1 MKIVIDTSALIA
13 VILNENSKPAILEA
27 TVDSSLTAPS
37 SIQWEIGNAL
47 TSLLKRKRL
56 TIKQALTALKSYQK
70 ISIRFFNIDLESSI
84 KLANEL
90 NIYAYDAYL
99 ITCAE
104 ATKAPLLTLDLTMR
118 RLAQE
123 RGIKL
128 LEVKND

>member
-1 MKIVIDTSALIA
+1 
-13 VILNENSKPAILEA
+13 
-27 TVDSSLTAPS
+27 
-37 SIQWEIGNAL
+37 
-47 TSLLKRKRL
+47 LKRKKL
-56 TIKQALTALKSYQK
+56 TIQQALTALKSYQK
-70 ISIRFFNIDLESSI
+70 ISIRFLNIDLESSI
-84 KLANEL
+84 NLANEL

-123 RGIKL
+123 RGLKL